1 MPTEQN
7 PKMISFKRLPKY
19 PIPPS
24 TYSENIYEPAK
35 AEQPST
41 PSAEAH
47 PPLTL
52 DQNRE
57 LKRDTLYKV
66 WIPPR
71 ASVASRRPAKK
82 SKASFRGSLVNPRTN
97 REIVFE
103 SIPERN
109 LAYIAIA
116 TPSVAD
122 LREQVG
128 PVEYVDENGEIHQH
142 TIDIVVDMKAGTST
156 AFFVK
161 PAKRVEPSGIRKTVE
176 LIRDQQPQVADHF
189 HIRTEQ
195 HITPDRS
202 ADARLLHRA
211 LRSRDSDDIATI
223 LAFARTLRGSM
234 TIREVLSVT
243 RNDGFG
249 FMALLCLI
257 ADGVLQHLG
266 PGRISRTSF
275 VRLSRTSETHF

>member
-1 MPTEQN
+1 
-7 PKMISFKRLPKY
+7 MISITKLPKY

-24 TYSENIYEPAK
+24 PYCKHIYGQ
-35 AEQPST
+35 AESAQPRT
-41 PSAEAH
+41 PSADAH

-57 LKRDTLYKV
+57 LQRDTLDEV
-66 WIPPR
+66 WIPPK

-82 SKASFRGSLVNPRTN
+82 SRASFRGSLVNPRTN

-103 SIPERN
+103 SIPERD
-109 LAYIAIA
+109 LAYIALT

-128 PVEYVDENGEIHQH
+128 PIEYVDENGEIHQH
-142 TIDIVVDMKAGTST
+142 TIDLVADMKSGTSA

-161 PAKRVEPSGIRKTVE
+161 PAKRVEPSGIRRTVNF
-176 LIRDQQPQVADHF
+176 IRSQQPSIANQF
-189 HIRTEQ
+189 CIRTEE
-195 HITPDRS
+195 HITRDRS
-202 ADARLLHRA
+202 ANARLLHRA
-211 LRSRDSDDIATI
+211 LRSRDSDDIAAV
-223 LAFARTLRGSM
+223 LGFANTLRGSM
-234 TIREVLSVT
+234 TIRDVLSVT

-257 ADGVLQHLG
+257 ADGVLEHVG
-266 PGRISRTSF
+266 PGRISRNSF
-275 VRLSRTSETHF
+275 VRLSRTTETIV

>member
-1 MPTEQN
+1 
-7 PKMISFKRLPKY
+7 MISITKLPKY

-24 TYSENIYEPAK
+24 TYSKHIYEQ
-35 AEQPST
+35 AEAVQPRT
-41 PSAEAH
+41 PSAEGQ
-47 PPLTL
+47 PRISL
-52 DQNRE
+52 DEYRE
-57 LKRDTLYKV
+57 LKRDTLDKV

-82 SKASFRGSLVNPRTN
+82 SRASFRGSLVNPHTN

-103 SIPERN
+103 SIPERD
-109 LAYIAIA
+109 LAYIALT

-142 TIDIVVDMKAGTST
+142 TIDLVADMKSGTST

-161 PAKRVEPSGIRKTVE
+161 PAERVEPSGIRKTVDF
-176 LIRDQQPQVADHF
+176 IRSQQPSIANQF
-189 HIRTEQ
+189 CIRTEE
-195 HITPDRS
+195 HITRDRS
-202 ADARLLHRA
+202 ANARLLHRA
-211 LRSRDSDDIATI
+211 LRSRDSDDIAAV
-223 LAFARTLRGSM
+223 LGFANTLRGSM
-234 TIREVLSVT
+234 TIRDVLSVT

-257 ADGVLQHLG
+257 ADGVLEHVG
-266 PGRISRTSF
+266 PGRISRNSF
-275 VRLSRTSETHF
+275 VRLCRTTETHL

>member
-1 MPTEQN
+1 
-7 PKMISFKRLPKY
+7 MISFTKLPKY

-24 TYSENIYEPAK
+24 TYAKNIYVQAK
-35 AEQPST
+35 ALQPTT
-41 PSAEAH
+41 PSAEAR

-57 LKRDTLYKV
+57 LKWDRLDKV
-66 WIPPR
+66 WIPPK

-82 SKASFRGSLVNPRTN
+82 SRASFRGSLVNPRTN

-103 SIPERN
+103 SIPERD
-109 LAYIAIA
+109 LAYIALT
-116 TPSVAD
+116 TPSVVD

-142 TIDIVVDMKAGTST
+142 TIDFVADMKSGTST

-161 PAKRVEPSGIRKTVE
+161 PAKRVEPSGIRRTVDF
-176 LIRDQQPQVADHF
+176 IRSQQPSVADRF
-189 HIRTEQ
+189 SIRTEQ
-195 HITPDRS
+195 HITRDRS

-211 LRSRDSDDIATI
+211 LRSRDSDDIATV
-223 LAFARTLRGSM
+223 LGFARTLRGSM
-234 TIREVLSVT
+234 TIRDVLSVT

-257 ADGVLQHLG
+257 ADGVLEHVG
-266 PGRISRTSF
+266 PGRISRDSF
-275 VRLSRTSETHF
+275 VRLSRTTETNF